1 MSRWV
6 LTFLMST
13 YLSSRVNYLML
24 FWFILLLIKANKP
37 LLYLRETFKPCS
49 FQALPNNLGQN
60 WIDNCFGRI
69 TDFITIWWY
78 INKIDNP
85 SFQLFW
91 DIYLCFCTG
100 SFLCVFRLLLRYLL
114 YIIFIM
120 FFFYCIIIV
129 SITNVTQLWLF
140 LVLWLTVIFFF
151 LFLSVC
157 ISDLGVKVPNLT

>member
-120 FFFYCIIIV
+120 FFF
-129 SITNVTQLWLF
+129 T
-140 LVLWLTVIFFF
+140 VLLLCLLPMSLNFDCF
-151 LFLSVC
+151 
-157 ISDLGVKVPNLT
+157 